1 MIWDCVSQF
10 TPDHPW
16 PRKKKHK
23 YKSYKKIP
31 YLKKSHNPTKD
42 TTCFN
47 CKQKGHWSR
56 QCPQK
61 KDKPKPSALFVEGID
76 PKWWDLFY
84 CAPNE

>member
-1 MIWDCVSQF
+1 MVGADDGSAN
-10 TPDHPW
+10 PPW
-16 PRKKKHK
+16 WLTKTHE
-23 YKSYKKIP
+23 SYQR
-31 YLKKSHNPTKD
+31 HNPTKD

-47 CKQKGHWSR
+47 FKQKGHWSR

-61 KDKPKPSALFVEGID
+61 KDKPKLSALFVEEID